1 MSPPAAAGLPAPLRC
16 APPPI
21 REEETA
27 QQRWARPREIPS
39 MTDRS
44 RSQSE
49 RAVRVIMRKGGTA
62 GCNGGRWGV
71 RVVWAACAA
80 RHRSWG
86 LRGVLGP
93 GLPPSE
99 RVLCE
104 RRGRPEALGPSAVLQ
119 RDKMASCCLPEGWC
133 RPLLRA
139 GEELGKGLCRRAG
152 PSPQREAHP
161 VLPQPGQGEFPT
173 ESNYRGVITALR
185 LQQRLPAAPSPCCCF
200 VCRLLANSNISRR
213 SRNQEPQGTPLG
225 FSSSLGLAKSPPGSL
240 SWFCREGGVRYSIN
254 KGAAVSRRPPS
265 GGACCAPGVAFTWS
279 CFPAVPILA
288 S

>member
-39 MTDRS
+39 MTDGS

-86 LRGVLGP
+86 LRGVLGS

-104 RRGRPEALGPSAVLQ
+104 RRGRPGLSALQLA
-119 RDKMASCCLPEGWC
+119 C
-133 RPLLRA
+133 RETKWLLAAFLKA
-139 GEELGKGLCRRAG
+139 GAGLCCG
-152 PSPQREAHP
+152 PGRSWGRGSAAEPGLPLSVRPTLSFLSQARESSP
-161 VLPQPGQGEFPT
+161 LSLIT
-173 ESNYRGVITALR
+173 E
-185 LQQRLPAAPSPCCCF
+185 
-200 VCRLLANSNISRR
+200 
-213 SRNQEPQGTPLG
+213 E
-225 FSSSLGLAKSPPGSL
+225 
-240 SWFCREGGVRYSIN
+240 
-254 KGAAVSRRPPS
+254 
-265 GGACCAPGVAFTWS
+265 
-279 CFPAVPILA
+279 
-288 S
+288 

>member
-213 SRNQEPQGTPLG
+213 SRNR
-225 FSSSLGLAKSPPGSL
+225 
-240 SWFCREGGVRYSIN
+240 RERL
-254 KGAAVSRRPPS
+254 
-265 GGACCAPGVAFTWS
+265 
-279 CFPAVPILA
+279 LA
-288 S
+288 SAVLWDLPSRHQVLCPGFVVREVLGIQ

>member
-1 MSPPAAAGLPAPLRC
+1 MPPAGRSCSKEKSLPPSAPSPPRSLARSLSLFLPPPRAAMSPPAAAGLPAPLRC

-49 RAVRVIMRKGGTA
+49 RAVRVIMRTGGTA

-71 RVVWAACAA
+71 RVVRAACAA

-86 LRGVLGP
+86 LGGVLGP

-104 RRGRPEALGPSAVLQ
+104 RRGRPEALGPSGGLQ
-119 RDKMASCCLPEGWC
+119 
-133 RPLLRA
+133 
-139 GEELGKGLCRRAG
+139 
-152 PSPQREAHP
+152 
-161 VLPQPGQGEFPT
+161 
-173 ESNYRGVITALR
+173 
-185 LQQRLPAAPSPCCCF
+185 
-200 VCRLLANSNISRR
+200 
-213 SRNQEPQGTPLG
+213 
-225 FSSSLGLAKSPPGSL
+225 
-240 SWFCREGGVRYSIN
+240 
-254 KGAAVSRRPPS
+254 
-265 GGACCAPGVAFTWS
+265 
-279 CFPAVPILA
+279 
-288 S
+288 